1 MADEKTNESIKIMK
15 LETIMSFLVFT
26 IKVGLIYILSIY
38 SINTH
43 GLIGLILVVMMI
55 MNFKINNP
63 YVRYKTDFEDW
74 GLKWK

>member
-63 YVRYKTDFEDW
+63 YVRYKTDFED
-74 GLKWK
+74 